1 MSPGNSHGHPP
12 SRLRRGR
19 SATDDQVGYGRPPP
33 AHQFKPGRSGNPRG
47 RPKGA
52 KNEATILSDL
62 LNRKITVREGGTS
75 RKISILEA
83 ILLRFTEDA
92 LKGNVKTA
100 TFLFSRYATTN
111 ASESQPNDLSEDDRK
126 VLDTFV
132 QRLEAKSRSK
142 RKSS

>member
-1 MSPGNSHGHPP
+1 
-12 SRLRRGR
+12 
-19 SATDDQVGYGRPPP
+19 VGYCQPPR

-52 KNEATILSDL
+52 KNEATILSEL
-62 LNRKITVREGGTS
+62 LNRRVTVREGGNS

-100 TFLFSRYATTN
+100 TFLFNRYAATSAGELRPDDHIN
-111 ASESQPNDLSEDDRK
+111 EDDRK
-126 VLDTFV
+126 VLDAFV
-132 QRLEAKSRSK
+132 QRLESKRRSK
-142 RKSS
+142 KEPQ